1 MSADVSTVEPHG
13 GSEQSVPVRGR
24 RVLVGTAVVVVLV
37 VLVALWWSQST
48 PQLVEGSQVGPD
60 HGSEQ
65 VSDTDAFAEPG
76 ALIWRQTAPEAWAA
90 WSVRNDGRYAVTLSQ
105 APPTAA
111 GPNVMPRRTLRFLA
125 ARPDG
130 GSPEGLSGAA
140 PTGLV
145 DSLTIGPGEEGF
157 LVAEVF
163 FPEQCLAVHVSS
175 TQPVM
180 TYEWRVATVDARV
193 LGRTTAI
200 DVPLPNRFDTP
211 TLEGACPLEAFGGR

>member
-13 GSEQSVPVRGR
+13 GTEQTAPVRRR
-24 RVLVGTAVVVVLV
+24 RVLASAATVVVLV
-37 VLVALWWSQST
+37 LVAGLWWSQST
-48 PQLVEGSQVGPD
+48 PQLVEGSQIGPD

-65 VSDTDAFAEPG
+65 VADTDPFAAPD
-76 ALIWRQTAPEAWAA
+76 ALIWRQTSAEAWAA

-105 APPTAA
+105 APPAA
-111 GPNVMPRRTLRFLA
+111 PGPNVMPRRTVRFLA

-130 GSPEGLSGAA
+130 GSPEGLSGAT
-140 PTGLV
+140 PSGLV
-145 DSLTIGPGEEGF
+145 DSLTIEPGAEGF

-163 FPEQCLAVHVSS
+163 FPAQCLAVHVSS
-175 TQPVM
+175 TRAVM

-211 TLEGACPLEAFGGR
+211 TLQSACPLEAFGGR